1 MMRASIFL
9 GLAVALGACGA
20 AEAQKIYT
28 CRDRIGRAITSD
40 RPIPE
45 CADRA
50 MRELNPS
57 GTVSRE
63 IPAPLT
69 PEQMHQKEI
78 DDRKKKLADEAAREQ
93 RRRDQA
99 LLAAYS
105 SEDKIE
111 AARHRALTD
120 TEALIKSSQDHAVE
134 LKKERKTIAQEVEFY
149 KGKPLPP
156 LIKRKVNDNEA
167 AIADEEATLTQRSV
181 DLDRINQRYDEET
194 KRYRELM
201 GVAKATQK

>member
-1 MMRASIFL
+1 MRASTFL
-9 GLAVALGACGA
+9 ALAIALCASGV

-69 PEQMHQKEI
+69 QEQLHQKDL

-93 RRRDQA
+93 KRRDQA

-111 AARHRALTD
+111 TARRRALTD
-120 TEALIKSSQDHAVE
+120 TEALIKSSQDHSVE
-134 LKKERKTIAQEVEFY
+134 LKKDRKAIAQEAEFY
-149 KGKPLPP
+149 KDKRLPP
-156 LIKRKVNDNEA
+156 LIRRKVDDNDA
-167 AIADEEATLTQRSV
+167 AIADEDAALAQRRG
-181 DLDRINQRYDEET
+181 DLDRINQRYDEEI

-201 GVAKATQK
+201 GDAKATQK

>member
-1 MMRASIFL
+1 MQASTFL
-9 GLAVALGACGA
+9 ALAIAVCASGA

-28 CRDRIGRAITSD
+28 CRDRIGHAITSD

-45 CADRA
+45 CADRP

-69 PEQMHQKEI
+69 PEQRQQKEI
-78 DDRKKKLADEAAREQ
+78 DDRKKKFADEAAREQ
-93 RRRDQA
+93 KRRDQA

-111 AARHRALTD
+111 LARRRALTD
-120 TEALIKSSQDHAVE
+120 TEALIKSAQDHAVE
-134 LKKERKTIAQEVEFY
+134 LKKDRKTIAQEAEFY
-149 KGKPLPP
+149 KGKPLPL
-156 LIKRKVNDNEA
+156 LIKRKIDDNEA
-167 AIADEEATLTQRSV
+167 AIADEEAALVQRRA
-181 DLDRINQRYDEET
+181 DLGRINQRYDEEI

-201 GVAKATQK
+201 GVAKTTQR